1 MDGQHRALACSGVRC
16 KHKTGP
22 HLRISRSKHAGSSA
36 SNDTNTGAFENTG
49 GRPGLAPCAEQHG
62 PWCGVLLFRAALA
75 GRFRQRPRLLTRGF
89 HGTFALYSDKY
100 NTPEAR
106 CGACLQQAQMTSQ
119 QQTTNEKNERKAARE
134 LQRGMTRASGAIEL
148 GEKATTAASAAPSP
162 GRGERAS
169 TSARQRKKDEA
180 EAGVD
185 FNKRHDARSKHK
197 GQGVRL

>member
-1 MDGQHRALACSGVRC
+1 MHARHMHTRQQQAAAAAASSSKQQQQQAASSGRGPARCDMHARHMHAAHTRTHGEAERA
-16 KHKTGP
+16 
-22 HLRISRSKHAGSSA
+22 
-36 SNDTNTGAFENTG
+36 
-49 GRPGLAPCAEQHG
+49 
-62 PWCGVLLFRAALA
+62 
-75 GRFRQRPRLLTRGF
+75 
-89 HGTFALYSDKY
+89 
-100 NTPEAR
+100 EAR

-119 QQTTNEKNERKAARE
+119 QQTTNEKNEHKAARE